1 MKKTRNPPNFNSNSW
16 RSQYLIHDNRTPVMS
31 KEKDL
36 NSIINQ
42 LHLTDTYRALHPT
55 NEYTFFS
62 SIHGTFFRTDH
73 VLGYKLSPSRLFKR

>member
-1 MKKTRNPPNFNSNSW
+1 MQFYRNSW
-16 RSQYLIHDNRTPVMS
+16 RFQYLIHDNRTPVIN

-36 NSIINQ
+36 NNIIKQ
-42 LHLTDTYRALHPT
+42 LHLTDTYRGLHPT
-55 NEYTFFS
+55 TTEYTFFS

>member
-1 MKKTRNPPNFNSNSW
+1 MQFYRNSW
-16 RSQYLIHDNRTPVMS
+16 RFQYLIHDNRTPVIN

-36 NSIINQ
+36 NNIIKQ

-55 NEYTFFS
+55 TTEYTFFS